1 MKYDPISREKM
12 IRKVQHQY
20 DPDIEISDKDVKADT
35 ISMINEVKDI
45 CL

>member
-1 MKYDPISREKM
+1 MKCDPISREKM
-12 IRKVQHQY
+12 MRRGQHQH
-20 DPDIEISDKDVKADT
+20 DPDIEISDKDIKADS